1 MALSGTLPIIW
12 GLATGRLNDAT
23 WITLTAEAVCWVELK
38 GSFSWRA
45 RTLVTGAVLAMV
57 FSILGTITG
66 TNVWL
71 SMVGMFIAGYLATL
85 LKNIGDRASGLAL
98 CVYMLF
104 IICNAY
110 PAKEPFE
117 IKHRLVLMA
126 IGATWPVVVG
136 IFASLL
142 MPAQQPFRRQIA
154 LIWRSIAI
162 LITTVSK
169 GGTDKNKREFSEDI
183 LLKEKDVRT
192 AIDNSYAFYSRM
204 AHQVDKKN
212 NQQYQLA
219 LLRKNA
225 GLVAVNIIAIAEEME
240 HINIPALDETLR
252 VKAATLFSAMNE
264 AVNRISVFVITLK
277 PEEKLLAVSHINRLK
292 KLTALI
298 RQYPLETDVKQTTA
312 INRILQ
318 LTDRTIKLLESA
330 IQRIEHMGVD
340 IPVYR
345 SYSFLKTV
353 FVLRPQYLFSNL
365 RILFN
370 TNSLTTRYALRSAI
384 AATLALFIFKW
395 FHIDHGYWL
404 PFSVMIVIQPYFGA
418 TFKKARDRVIG
429 TLLGGLAGSLLLHL
443 PAGLHIK
450 EGILFL
456 TFILMVYFIK
466 RQYAIAVFIITL
478 NLVLL
483 FNIELAYNNTLM
495 VTRALCTIGGSLL
508 AIVSGLALLPTWDR
522 KWLPSHLANAVNS
535 NYEYFI
541 ATFYSAKKITN
552 WTRYKRISESDNS
565 NVFDSFNRYVDDPG
579 KVKSLEYYDLIT
591 YNVRITRDLNNIH
604 LEQDEKKVVQTS
616 FAAAIQQKK
625 IDECLQL
632 FNSIME
638 YLPEFNPAIKLNIRA
653 NTEDIKTPF
662 LLNDTQMISLEKLII
677 ELKTMQ
683 SDMGKLSHLSL
694 A

>member
-12 GLATGRLNDAT
+12 GLATGRLSDAT

-45 RTLVTGAVLAMV
+45 RTLVTGAVLAMA

-71 SMVGMFIAGYLATL
+71 SMVGMFVAGYLATL

-204 AHQVDKKN
+204 AHQVNKKN

-298 RQYPLETDVKQTTA
+298 RQYPLETDIKQTIA
-312 INRILQ
+312 IKRILQ

-541 ATFYSAKKITN
+541 ATFYSAKRITN

-604 LEQDEKKVVQTS
+604 LEQDEKKIVQTS
-616 FAAAIQQKK
+616 FATAIQQKK
-625 IDECLQL
+625 VDECLQL
-632 FNSIME
+632 FNSVME
-638 YLPEFNPAIKLNIRA
+638 YLPEFNPAIKINIRTNA
-653 NTEDIKTPF
+653 ENIPTPF
-662 LLNDTQMISLEKLII
+662 LLNDTQMVSLEKLII

-683 SDMGKLSHLSL
+683 GDMGKLSHLSL

>member
-1 MALSGTLPIIW
+1 
-12 GLATGRLNDAT
+12 
-23 WITLTAEAVCWVELK
+23 
-38 GSFSWRA
+38 
-45 RTLVTGAVLAMV
+45 
-57 FSILGTITG
+57 
-66 TNVWL
+66 
-71 SMVGMFIAGYLATL
+71 
-85 LKNIGDRASGLAL
+85 
-98 CVYMLF
+98 
-104 IICNAY
+104 
-110 PAKEPFE
+110 
-117 IKHRLVLMA
+117 
-126 IGATWPVVVG
+126 
-136 IFASLL
+136 
-142 MPAQQPFRRQIA
+142 
-154 LIWRSIAI
+154 
-162 LITTVSK
+162 
-169 GGTDKNKREFSEDI
+169 
-183 LLKEKDVRT
+183 
-192 AIDNSYAFYSRM
+192 M